1 MATKPS
7 LLDDLGEEVTGIVT
21 PVSLCMAVTV
31 LLVRLLN
38 PEGSSSPSSVV
49 IASIAYHENASD
61 SSGKKLGGALLNAI
75 IFVAV
80 IAGMTVLLLLLFKYK
95 CYKFIYA
102 YMGFAVFNIFFFLT
116 GALFIQ
122 VMQVINLH
130 IDAFSLA
137 YGLLNFSVIGT
148 LGLLFMPIPLLMKQ
162 LYLIWVG
169 IIVAYVFTWIPEWT
183 SWVILVFM
191 ALYDIA
197 AVLIPGGP
205 LQALVKLAIERNQ
218 DLPALVYEARPAG
231 GRPYVRGW
239 GNRARAAQQEGEG
252 GAGDA
257 TQRPVAEGA
266 ATPAGAA
273 TRAPNSV
280 EMRRPGSRESGGA
293 SPPLTASD
301 GGSPTARRGSG
312 GVPMNGGWVTGPSR
326 AVLTV
331 PESASLPCG
340 GGELEG
346 GDTGP
351 AGDDV
356 RSFGSQCDPDQQQ
369 QQQQQARRGTGPG
382 PRAVAEGLETEDEGW
397 EQLLSR
403 DASVAQGD
411 SRGGGDRINTR
422 LSRVLSGSRRASANT
437 GDFSHT
443 SQEPLIDPP
452 SSSEG
457 PAGQQQRQPQLSN
470 NQLQPRLS
478 GAVPADGI
486 PHRHWA
492 GGDSAGAGSPAA
504 ATSPRRG
511 GGSYDPALRP
521 AAGSGA
527 FRSSTG
533 SNVGIESGRKGSPLQ
548 QQQQQQLDSSTMGV
562 RPVAPALSE
571 EQLAEAVRRSIRS
584 LGEPGQQPP
593 PPSLGVVTS
602 PAPPPP
608 PPPDGERR
616 GHDGEAGEEA
626 FEHDLP
632 DAIKLGLGDFIFYSL
647 LVGRAAMYDFM
658 TVFSSYLAIIAGL
671 GLTLLCLAIY
681 QKALPALPFSIA
693 MGVAFYF
700 LTRFTLEPFLVPMAA
715 HLAYY

>member
-312 GVPMNGGWVTGPSR
+312 GVPMNGG
-326 AVLTV
+326 
-331 PESASLPCG
+331 
-340 GGELEG
+340 
-346 GDTGP
+346 
-351 AGDDV
+351 
-356 RSFGSQCDPDQQQ
+356 SFGSQCDPDQQQ

-571 EQLAEAVRRSIRS
+571 EQLAEAVR
-584 LGEPGQQPP
+584 
-593 PPSLGVVTS
+593 
-602 PAPPPP
+602 
-608 PPPDGERR
+608 
-616 GHDGEAGEEA
+616 
-626 FEHDLP
+626 
-632 DAIKLGLGDFIFYSL
+632 
-647 LVGRAAMYDFM
+647 
-658 TVFSSYLAIIAGL
+658 
-671 GLTLLCLAIY
+671 
-681 QKALPALPFSIA
+681 
-693 MGVAFYF
+693 
-700 LTRFTLEPFLVPMAA
+700 
-715 HLAYY
+715 